1 MILWDHVTYKT
12 CFISTCTRSMDTKY
26 GKVVTYHEV
35 LPFTSS
41 YDHLHK
47 CSWEVM
53 WQIKYVLS
61 PLQKTNKHQT
71 RQGVILPWQATPL
84 KSQDHLITW
93 NNVRSNYNFLA
104 SKLGKEMT
112 SMRRFRAQTPKSPL
126 TSYSSSLFPSHCCL
140 WTDWQKFFRIVFVNC
155 YSGHVW
161 PVPD

>member
-35 LPFTSS
+35 LPFISS

-93 NNVRSNYNFLA
+93 NNVRSNSWPL
-104 SKLGKEMT
+104 SLVKRWLQWEGLERKLLSRHWLHT
-112 SMRRFRAQTPKSPL
+112 L
-126 TSYSSSLFPSHCCL
+126 LLFFHLIAVC
-140 WTDWQKFFRIVFVNC
+140 
-155 YSGHVW
+155 G
-161 PVPD
+161 